1 MATKAKTSA
10 VSTAKE
16 SKPKDVKVV
25 MEKQAKAE
33 AQKQIN
39 QIMEEATDEEKVYL
53 DLVNKTSEKIT
64 KAVKAG
70 FEELFSNFIPRAC
83 ISYAMNI
90 YSTKIILPIIEDVI
104 IKEYHKDVKIPKKPA
119 KSK

>member
-1 MATKAKTSA
+1 MATKAKTA
-10 VSTAKE
+10 VAETKE
-16 SKPKDVKVV
+16 SKPKDVKKV

-33 AQKQIN
+33 AQKQIDK
-39 QIMEEATDEEKVYL
+39 IMDEASDEEKVYL

-64 KAVKAG
+64 KAVKSG